1 MIGDGNGVNGVGLF
15 IIIGSGVLLIVAV
28 ILLLAFFNKRGKKKE
43 INKSQPINDEKWV
56 NALGGKNNVSSL
68 EAKGS
73 RLIVML
79 KDNKLVNKDELH
91 ELGVVSIISGQ
102 DKITIVL
109 KEKAENIQNLL
120 Q

>member
-1 MIGDGNGVNGVGLF
+1 MISDGNGVNGVGLF
-15 IIIGSGVLLIVAV
+15 IIIGSGVLLIVAG
-28 ILLLAFFNKRGKKKE
+28 ILLLAFFNKRGKKVE
-43 INKSQPINDEKWV
+43 ANQPQQVNDEKWV
-56 NALGGKNNVSSL
+56 NALGGKDNVNSL

-79 KDNKLVNKDELH
+79 KDNKLINKDELH
-91 ELGVVSIISGQ
+91 ELGVVSVISGQ
-102 DKITIVL
+102 DKITLVL